1 LVGALNNLK
10 FLGNRLQPV
19 IGIQRIRGTGIG
31 RRVVAHKLLMLIPQV
46 VAEVEEGVLIGSVEL
61 VSSG

>member
-1 LVGALNNLK
+1 M
-10 FLGNRLQPV
+10 
-19 IGIQRIRGTGIG
+19 GIG

-46 VAEVEEGVLIGSVEL
+46 VAEVEEGVLVGSVEL